1 VASGAHCTIS
11 VGFHPTTT
19 GTRTGSVRITDNAG
33 GSPQA
38 ISLTGVG
45 TAPSV
50 SLSRT
55 SLSFGTHLVGTTSAA
70 IAIILTNSGTGTLT
84 VSSIVASGNY
94 AESNT
99 CGSSV
104 AAGAH
109 CTISVTFHPTA
120 AGSRTGSV
128 KITDNASGSPQAVS
142 LAGVGT
148 AVKLAPSSL
157 NFAGQKVGTTSAAKV
172 VTLTNVGSTTLTI
185 TGITLN
191 GAHPADYH
199 QTHSCGSSLLAGKS
213 CTISVTFHPI
223 AKGGRAA
230 DVSIADNGGASPQS
244 VPLSGTGL

>member
-1 VASGAHCTIS
+1 LSFGVELVRITSAAQAVTLTNTGNAVLTISSILPTGDYVASNTCGASVAVGAHCTIS
-11 VGFHPTTT
+11 V
-19 GTRTGSVRITDNAG
+19 A
-33 GSPQA
+33 
-38 ISLTGVG
+38 
-45 TAPSV
+45 
-50 SLSRT
+50 
-55 SLSFGTHLVGTTSAA
+55 
-70 IAIILTNSGTGTLT
+70 
-84 VSSIVASGNY
+84 
-94 AESNT
+94 
-99 CGSSV
+99 
-104 AAGAH
+104 
-109 CTISVTFHPTA
+109 FHPTA
-120 AGSRTGSV
+120 AGNRTGSV

-223 AKGGRAA
+223 AKGVRAA
-230 DVSIADNGGASPQS
+230 DVSIADNGGASPQTI
-244 VPLSGTGL
+244 PLSGTGL